1 MEKEN
6 QLFETL
12 NTSNIGKEL
21 VEYLKK
27 KQSEICDSRNWS
39 KEDTRESSLI
49 ASKTIQEIIDKIV
62 LRREKKQART
72 NNFE

>member
-1 MEKEN
+1 MEKEKK
-6 QLFETL
+6 LFDAL
-12 NTSNIGKEL
+12 HNSNVGTEL

-27 KQSEICDSRNWS
+27 KQTDICDSRNWG

-62 LRREKKQART
+62 LRQEKKQLKT